1 MRLKMTFRKKLGLAI
16 VVTVLGLGGLGAV
29 SFGVLA
35 RLAQLSQKI
44 AVHSEVLE
52 RVQEGQ
58 REALKLLHRVERY
71 GLAGEKARAEAR
83 RMASTVEKSLDR
95 AASELE
101 DPEAQEVFSRVQ
113 AAAGAFVKRF
123 NAWASSSLEEERTG
137 VYEALDALMAA
148 VGEAHRV
155 LGEELTRLRANAREA
170 SRRARAALV
179 LVGTAMGAA
188 VVGILLWV
196 AQGITRRLNRTIEL
210 LKDLAAG
217 EGDLT
222 RRLPLEYTD
231 CSEALQCGREECPMY
246 GERGPCWSE
255 VGSMQLRPEKIQCPS
270 VLSGKIS
277 DCATCHVFQAAQTD
291 EFDELANW
299 FNIFVDRIR
308 HLVSEI
314 KEAAANMAAASEQM
328 SATTVQI
335 ASANEQVSSQSQAV
349 ATAGEEMNAT
359 VQEVARSAQDVREAT
374 DQTRSRASEG
384 GAVIAQALDALAS
397 ISDVV
402 EHASETVRALG
413 SEAETIGAVVQMI
426 EDIADQTNLLALNA
440 AIEAARAGEHG
451 RGFAVVAD
459 EVRKLAE
466 KTVKA
471 TQEIESTVSRIQ
483 SETRRAVEEMEQGN
497 EAVAQG
503 RTQGERARAAIRE
516 IEDHASQAA
525 VLTEQI
531 ATATEQLSAT
541 IQDMATNMEQIA
553 EGVGQNTQAAA
564 ELADT
569 AQTVAKQAEQLR
581 DLTDRFRT

>member
-1 MRLKMTFRKKLGLAI
+1 MRLRMTFRKKLILA
-16 VVTVLGLGGLGAV
+16 VAVTVLGLGGLGTV

-35 RLAQLSQKI
+35 RLAHFSQEI
-44 AVHSEVLE
+44 ATRSEALE
-52 RVQEGQ
+52 RIQASQQ
-58 REALKLLHRVERY
+58 RALELLNRVERY
-71 GLAGEKARAEAR
+71 GLAGERARAEAS
-83 RMASTVEKSLDR
+83 RMAAEVKDGLDR
-95 AASELE
+95 AAADLK
-101 DPEAQEVFSRVQ
+101 DPEAQKVFSRVE
-113 AAAGAFVKRF
+113 AAAGAFIQRF
-123 NAWASSSLEEERTG
+123 NAWAASGSEESRAQ
-137 VYEALDALMAA
+137 VYRALDDLMKA
-148 VGEAHRV
+148 VKEADAE
-155 LGEELTRLRANAREA
+155 LGRELAELRAGARRTSE
-170 SRRARAALV
+170 RAKVGLV
-179 LVGTAMGAA
+179 TVGLAMGGAM
-188 VVGILLWV
+188 VGILLWV
-196 AQGITRRLNRTIEL
+196 AGGITRRLNRTIEL

-222 RRLPLEYTD
+222 KRLPLEYTD
-231 CSEALQCGREECPMY
+231 CSEALQCGHEACRMY
-246 GERGPCWSE
+246 GQQGPCWSE
-255 VGSMQLRPEKIQCPS
+255 VGSMQLRPDKIQCPS

-277 DCATCHVFQAAQTD
+277 DCSTCQVFQAAQTD

-314 KEAAANMAAASEQM
+314 KEAAANMATASEQM

-483 SETRRAVEEMEQGN
+483 SETRRAVDEMEQGN
-497 EAVAQG
+497 EVVAQG
-503 RTQGERARAAIRE
+503 RTQGEQARAAIRE
-516 IEDHASQAA
+516 IEDYAAKAA

-553 EGVGQNTQAAA
+553 DGVGQNTRAAA

-581 DLTDRFRT
+581 ELTDRFRT